1 MTLKS
6 GLAAMRSS
14 RSEEKEAVAPSPLS
28 EVSSPKKTVEKREPF
43 ATRLRPSLKYALKQR
58 VLELNGQGERVTVET
73 VIEALLLR
81 YTEDKEFQREVEEGL
96 S

>member
-6 GLAAMRSS
+6 GLAAMRNS
-14 RSEEKEAVAPSPLS
+14 RSEEKAAGELPPASAAG
-28 EVSSPKKTVEKREPF
+28 SPKKTVEKREPF
-43 ATRLRPSLKYALKQR
+43 ATRLKPSLKFALKQR
-58 VLELNGQGERVTVET
+58 VLELNEQGERATVES

-81 YTEDKEFQREVEEGL
+81 YTEDKEFQREVEEKL